1 MAVEDA
7 AWAEARRLYGEGM
20 SSLAEI
26 ADATGISVG
35 RIRRRAMAEGW
46 VRAARAQT
54 GSRGSRS
61 GRREGGMPRPSGRAG
76 DARLGAATHGAARE
90 AGSASA
96 ARAVVVQRLYRAI
109 DTKLKRLEA
118 RMRSGKSLSAADSER
133 ETRELGTMVRS
144 FEKVTE
150 LAAEIDR
157 SKSKTDASRSDVSAA
172 DAERMRREIAER
184 IERLVEARNAR

>member
-35 RIRRRAMAEGW
+35 RLRRRAMAEGW

-54 GSRGSRS
+54 GSRSSRS
-61 GRREGGMPRPSGRAG
+61 GRREAGMPRPSGRAG
-76 DARLGAATHGAARE
+76 RARLGAATQG

-96 ARAVVVQRLYRAI
+96 VRAVVVQRLYRAI

-144 FEKVTE
+144 FEKVAE
-150 LAAEIDR
+150 LAADIDR
-157 SKSKTDASRSDVSAA
+157 SKSKTDARRSDVSAA